1 MREMQFASFRKSSL
15 FFFFLLSSPSH
26 LRREE
31 HPRKEFEVVLFPK
44 FRAEKRNKRA
54 RVLTVRQAQ
63 SLKKWWEF
71 RRSCKQKK
79 AANFVCF
86 PNIPGKQQHF
96 NVTNEKLVY
105 CFS

>member
-15 FFFFLLSSPSH
+15 FFLCLLSSPSH

-31 HPRKEFEVVLFPK
+31 HPGKEFEVVLFLN

-54 RVLTVRQAQ
+54 RVLTVRQAP

-79 AANFVCF
+79 ATNFVCF
-86 PNIPGKQQHF
+86 ANIPGKQQHF
-96 NVTNEKLVY
+96 NVTNGKASVL
-105 CFS
+105 FS